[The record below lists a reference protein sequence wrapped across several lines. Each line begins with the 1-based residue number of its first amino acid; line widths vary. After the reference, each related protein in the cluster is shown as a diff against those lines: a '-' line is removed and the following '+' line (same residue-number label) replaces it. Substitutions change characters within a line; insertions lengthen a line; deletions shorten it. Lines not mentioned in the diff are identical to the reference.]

1 MKYNELNLTAN
12 KNPKRVGRGISA
24 GQGKTAG
31 RGTKGQ
37 GARTG
42 HKKRAIFQGGSRS
55 LVQAVPKARGFKS
68 KRPMTQVVY
77 LDNLSQLKGK
87 EVDNFLLAEEGF
99 IKTPYLKT
107 KVITRGE
114 IDGAITLKVQAVSKS
129 SLEAIQK
136 AGGSF
141 IAIPVPQR
149 TKQDKEAK

>member
-1 MKYNELNLTAN
+1 MKYNDLQVSAN
-12 KNPKRVGRGISA
+12 KNKKRVGRGIAA

-141 IAIPVPQR
+141 IATPVPQR
-149 TKQDKEAK
+149 AKQDKETK

>member
-68 KRPMTQVVY
+68 KRPMTQVIY
-77 LDNLSQLKGK
+77 LDNLSQLKDK

-141 IAIPVPQR
+141 IATPVPQR
-149 TKQDKEAK
+149 AKQDKEAK

>member
-42 HKKRAIFQGGSRS
+42 HKKCAIFQGGSRS

-77 LDNLSQLKGK
+77 LDNLSQLNGK
-87 EVDNFLLAEEGF
+87 EVDNFLLAKEGF

-141 IAIPVPQR
+141 IVTPVPQR
-149 TKQDKEAK
+149 AKQDKEAK

>member
-42 HKKRAIFQGGSRS
+42 HKKRAIFQGGSCS

-68 KRPMTQVVY
+68 KRPMPQVVY

-141 IAIPVPQR
+141 IATPVPQR
-149 TKQDKEAK
+149 AKQDKEAK

>member
-136 AGGSF
+136 TGGSF
-141 IAIPVPQR
+141 IATPVPQR

>member
-12 KNPKRVGRGISA
+12 KNPKRVGRGIAA

-42 HKKRAIFQGGSRS
+42 HKKRAVFQGGSRS

-129 SLEAIQK
+129 SLEAIEK

-141 IAIPVPQR
+141 VATPVPHR
-149 TKQDKEAK
+149 TKQDKYAK

>member
-77 LDNLSQLKGK
+77 LDNLSQFKGK

-141 IAIPVPQR
+141 IATPVLQR
-149 TKQDKEAK
+149 AKQDKEAK

>member
-129 SLEAIQK
+129 SLEVIQK
-136 AGGSF
+136 AGVSF
-141 IAIPVPQR
+141 IATPVPQR
-149 TKQDKEAK
+149 AKQDKEAK

>member
-87 EVDNFLLAEEGF
+87 EVDNFLLAKEGF

-129 SLEAIQK
+129 SLEAIKK

-141 IAIPVPQR
+141 IATPVPQR
-149 TKQDKEAK
+149 QKQDKEAK